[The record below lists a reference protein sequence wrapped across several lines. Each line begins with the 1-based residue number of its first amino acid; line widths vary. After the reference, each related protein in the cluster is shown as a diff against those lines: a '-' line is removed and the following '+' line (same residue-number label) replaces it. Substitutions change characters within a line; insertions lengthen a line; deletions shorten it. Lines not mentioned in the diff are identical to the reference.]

1 MSFLILFL
9 MFYVLGAQKLYFMRY
24 FRAVI
29 ILFNLG
35 LYKSAF
41 FDSFGKL
48 VFCLSM
54 FCFFSISATCSM
66 ILFLLY
72 KVICRHMI
80 IAL

>member
-9 MFYVLGAQKLYFMRY
+9 MFYVLGAQKLSFMRY
-24 FRAVI
+24 LRAVI

-48 VFCLSM
+48 VFCLSAL
-54 FCFFSISATCSM
+54 FCVFC
-66 ILFLLY
+66 LLC
-72 KVICRHMI
+72 VESS
-80 IAL
+80 

>member
-24 FRAVI
+24 LRAVI
-29 ILFNLG
+29 ILVHLD

-41 FDSFGKL
+41 SDSFGKL

-54 FCFFSISATCSM
+54 FYVFF
-66 ILFLLY
+66 L
-72 KVICRHMI
+72 
-80 IAL
+80 